1 MKNNYI
7 ATTVTVLLV
16 LITLNGSAQSASQN
30 KAGKDY
36 SQYAYID
43 AIATYEKVAE
53 KGYKDQEMF
62 QRLGNAYYF
71 NGELTKAAKWYQAL
85 FENNPEQ
92 DPEYYYRYA
101 QTLKATGDYAKA
113 DKTLETFN
121 KKNAADKRG
130 QLFENNKNYL
140 EQIKAN
146 SGRYEI
152 ADAGINSTQTDYGS
166 AYYDNKLVFASARD
180 TGGVVRKTFKWT
192 NKSFTNLYTAEIK
205 ADGTLGTPE
214 RFQKN
219 INSKFNES
227 TPVFTKDGKT
237 MYFTRNNYLEGKRGK
252 DNQKIT
258 LLKLYRAEQIN
269 GKWTNV
275 SELPFNSDQYS
286 TAHPALSIDEK
297 KLYFASDMPGTLGQS
312 DLYSVTINSDKS
324 FGKPENLGKTI
335 NTEGRET
342 FPFISADN
350 ELYFASDGQPGLGGL
365 DVYVTKINNDNTFT
379 EVQNVG
385 APINSKQDDF
395 AFIIDNQTQK
405 GYFSSNREGGNG
417 NDDIYK
423 LTQIRK
429 LLCEQTL
436 KGNITDKETN
446 AALDNV
452 KVTLLDDQFKTI
464 NEVITTADGAYSFK
478 VDCNKTYHIRV
489 AKQDYETIEVPVIIK
504 EQPGETKQPIA
515 LEKRIKPITVGTDLA
530 KTLNIP
536 IIYFDLD
543 KSIIRKDAAFELEKI
558 LAVMQQYPKMKIDIR
573 SHTDSRQTAKYNLA
587 LSDRRAKST
596 QQWLIKNGIKAN
608 RLTAKGY
615 GESQLVNHCSDGV
628 PCSETEHQLNR
639 RSEFIVVSME

>member
-7 ATTVTVLLV
+7 ATIVTVLLT
-16 LITLNGSAQSASQN
+16 LITLNGRAQSASQN

-113 DKTLETFN
+113 DKTLEIFN

-258 LLKLYRAEQIN
+258 LLKLYKAEQIN

-286 TAHPALSIDEK
+286 TAHPALSTDEK

-342 FPFISADN
+342 FPFISAEN

-423 LTQIRK
+423 LTQTRK
-429 LLCEQTL
+429 LLCEQIL

-446 AALDNV
+446 TLLENV

-464 NEVITTADGAYSFK
+464 SEVTTTADGAYSFK

-504 EQPGETKQPIA
+504 GQPGETKQPIA

-628 PCSETEHQLNR
+628 PCTEAEHQLNR
-639 RSEFIVVSME
+639 RSEFIIISME